1 LKHALKRTN
10 EFKTLNW
17 SECIKR
23 PLLLL
28 NATEDKL
35 VNNSLNKSLLSQS
48 DEVTIKDIE
57 SQHEIMMERDEIRI
71 IAWEAI
77 DNFLNS

>member
-1 LKHALKRTN
+1 M
-10 EFKTLNW
+10 
-17 SECIKR
+17 
-23 PLLLL
+23 
-28 NATEDKL
+28 L
-35 VNNSLNKSLLSQS
+35 VNSSLNKSLLSLS

-57 SQHEIMMERDEIRI
+57 SQHEIMMERDEIRV